1 MSKIRNLLFSSN
13 DKSYSK
19 HASETLA
26 KVLDEKI
33 KYKDLSND
41 EIKDKFKSIKQNII
55 NNTSSINDVLPEV
68 FALVAIMSKRILKM
82 DPYDVQIKGAIV
94 LHEGNVAEMRTGEGK
109 TLTATMP
116 IILNAISGNGVHVVT
131 VNEYLAKRDIEELKP
146 LYEFFDLTVGLN
158 INSKSPD
165 QKREAYNADILY
177 TTATELGF
185 DYLRDNMVK
194 APNER
199 VNSKPR
205 NFALIDEV
213 DSILIDEA
221 RTPLI
226 IAQDS
231 NDGFADY
238 INADKFAK
246 SLVITDYYIDL
257 EAKVV
262 FLSKDGEEKANK
274 FFHVESIYD
283 SENTEIMHR
292 IAQAMHANLIQK
304 LDVDYAIKQ
313 NDSNNKEI
321 VIIDQF
327 TGRIMPGRRFNDG
340 LHQALEAKHLRDGVT
355 INPESVTSATITLQ
369 NFFRLYKKLAG
380 MSGTAKT
387 EEEEFTDIYNMR
399 VIEIET
405 NKPSQRKD
413 HPLALYTTKKSKW
426 LAIINKIKKLQETGQ
441 PLLVGTASV
450 EDSEYLSKLLKAE
463 KIPHVVLNAK
473 QDQNEAETI
482 AKAGKRGS
490 ITIATNMAGRG
501 TDIKLTDDVK
511 DLGGLFV
518 LSTELNESRRI
529 DNQLKGRAGRQG
541 DPGETVITA
550 SLEDDLF
557 KRFGS
562 KKIQE
567 RLKAT
572 MTEGFPLPLNR
583 TLSNLLTESQKR
595 VEGQTFDARKSTLQY
610 DDIVRE
616 QRTIYYEDRQKVVD
630 AKSLDDLM
638 PHIKKV
644 TTQISSNEILR
655 SKSDWDDWKEHHP
668 MESLTEVVIDTFK
681 KMDQTSALNTAK
693 AIILSAMDSS
703 WIKHI
708 DALEQL
714 RSGISYR
721 SYAGGNPIIAY
732 QNESAQL
739 YDELIN
745 NIYRTE
751 GQNYFRLKD
760 YKSQKPTDIYDN
772 QFSKTVKGSNSKQS
786 MKNYARTM

>member
-19 HASETLA
+19 HTSETLA

-41 EIKDKFKSIKQNII
+41 EIKDKFKSIKQDII

-131 VNEYLAKRDIEELKP
+131 VNEYLAKRDIEELRP
-146 LYEFFDLTVGLN
+146 LYEFFELTVGLN

-199 VNSKPR
+199 VNTKPR

-231 NDGFADY
+231 NDGLADY

-511 DLGGLFV
+511 NLGGLFV

-572 MTEGFPLPLNR
+572 MAEGFPLPLNR

-668 MESLTEVVIDTFK
+668 IESLTEVVIDTFK